1 MSASAL
7 GQPIHIWSPAETPLS
22 LYREDPPVV
31 SSGPELQQWM
41 CRVHNEVN
49 KGLGRPQ
56 FNCKFVDSRWGTLE
70 CGDELSCDM
79 QGARAAAQKA
89 LPYR

>member
-1 MSASAL
+1 MMP
-7 GQPIHIWSPAETPLS
+7 GCPAETPLS

-49 KGLGRPQ
+49 RGLGRPQ
-56 FNCKFVDSRWGTLE
+56 FNCKFVNSRWGTLE

-79 QGARAAAQKA
+79 QGAKAAAQKA